1 METYCINCKKKLET
15 KIQVL
20 EKRNKIDCFYE
31 IALFAARKT
40 GPLLKIKA
48 PQFLKALTVLVDSLL
63 NIMKEWVQK
72 FRETRNLKH
81 LYRIELYKIQIR
93 FWKIELMQLLENV
106 NLMEINEH

>member
-1 METYCINCKKKLET
+1 M
-15 KIQVL
+15 L

-63 NIMKEWVQK
+63 NIMKE
-72 FRETRNLKH
+72 
-81 LYRIELYKIQIR
+81 
-93 FWKIELMQLLENV
+93 
-106 NLMEINEH
+106 